1 MYEDLNNE
9 EVNEKYDI
17 SPKIMKIKIST
28 DEHDI
33 ILDKHL
39 DKEEVSEEESEK
51 VVMYILQLFY
61 RSGRKDSCTTDIYEK
76 YNSLI
81 GDRVI
86 QHLNGLGI
94 LEEAY
99 DPEIDDYVY
108 SLNEK
113 GKKLANDN
121 L

>member
-1 MYEDLNNE
+1 MYEDLNE
-9 EVNEKYDI
+9 EENEKYDI
-17 SPKIMKIKIST
+17 SPEIMNIKIST
-28 DEHDI
+28 DELDE

-81 GDRVI
+81 GDRAI
-86 QHLNGLGI
+86 QYLNGLGI